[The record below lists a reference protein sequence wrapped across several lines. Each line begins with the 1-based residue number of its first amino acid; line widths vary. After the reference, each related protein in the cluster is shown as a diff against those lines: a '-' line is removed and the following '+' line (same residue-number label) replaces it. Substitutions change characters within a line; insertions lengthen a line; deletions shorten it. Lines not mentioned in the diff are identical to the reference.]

1 MNKENLIAI
10 IHKVVNSGHK
20 DIDNLKDDKK
30 LSGLVLDA
38 SDLDYLADNVIVEL
52 KKE

>member
-1 MNKENLIAI
+1 M
-10 IHKVVNSGHK
+10 
-20 DIDNLKDDKK
+20 KDDKK
-30 LSGLVLDA
+30 LSGLKLDA